1 MKDFTSMLRN
11 AAWDENDRIMSDEVR
26 AAIMDFSTASRFFAD
41 LERQTARM
49 SMLKADAEQKMRSS
63 GFAVDGIIAEIEK
76 DAAKAQDYP
85 RVMGFPQLM
94 TGGSYFSVFP

>member
-1 MKDFTSMLRN
+1 MLSH

-26 AAIMDFSTASRFFAD
+26 AALTDFSIASRFFAD

-49 SMLKADAEQKMRSS
+49 STLKADAEHKMRTS
-63 GFAVDGIIAEIEK
+63 GFAIDGIIAEIEK

-85 RVMGFPQLM
+85 RVMGFPSLM
-94 TGGSYFSVFP
+94 TGVSYY